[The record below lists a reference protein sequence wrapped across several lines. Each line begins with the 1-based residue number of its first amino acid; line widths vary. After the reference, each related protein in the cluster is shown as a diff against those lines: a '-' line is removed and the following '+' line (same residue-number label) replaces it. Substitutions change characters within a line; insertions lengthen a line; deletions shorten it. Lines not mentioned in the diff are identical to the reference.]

1 MKTLMSAALAA
12 TLALLSL
19 GAQAQTEYNPVP
31 ASDPQYR
38 QCLSYASKLY
48 EGGKER
54 SPIRGQTKEQAWCTC
69 MWNETPDDF
78 RGNLVT
84 FSETARGK
92 RTNKIC
98 EAYSDWSE

>member
-1 MKTLMSAALAA
+1 MKNLLSGLAA
-12 TLALLSL
+12 IALLVCAS
-19 GAQAQTEYNPVP
+19 ATQAQTEYNTVP

-54 SPIRGQTKEQAWCTC
+54 SPIRGQNKEQAWCTC

-84 FSETARGK
+84 FSETTRGK

-98 EAYSDWSE
+98 EAYADWSE